1 MKWKARKW
9 INIKKEEEIPCLEME
24 KLRSERS
31 TFAR

>member
-1 MKWKARKW
+1 MKGKKM
-9 INIKKEEEIPCLEME
+9 NKYKKEEEIPCLEME